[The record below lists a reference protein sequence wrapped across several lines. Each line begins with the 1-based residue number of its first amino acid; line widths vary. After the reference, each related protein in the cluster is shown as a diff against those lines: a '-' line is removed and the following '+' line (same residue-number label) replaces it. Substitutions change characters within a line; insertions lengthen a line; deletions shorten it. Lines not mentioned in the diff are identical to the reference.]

1 MQTDYSPIL
10 ILITAF
16 VFLTLMGVIGAQEQQ
31 ERRAADSDYCQMVTI
46 WKQDEAAGVKPV
58 NRNGWPD
65 FRDNYHLT
73 CTGYAGRE
81 Q

>member
-1 MQTDYSPIL
+1 MQTNYSPIL

-16 VFLTLMGVIGAQEQQ
+16 VFLTLMGIVGNQDQQEQLSEQ
-31 ERRAADSDYCQMVTI
+31 SDYCQMVTE

-65 FRDNYHLT
+65 FRNNYDIT
-73 CTGYAGRE
+73 CNGYAGRE